1 MFDAIGSDEDVF
13 EIKTDR
19 GSFAA
24 DFVIWACG
32 HFGDPSTDGLPGAE
46 HGRHYS
52 TVKSWQD
59 VSGDEVYVIGGYE
72 SGIDAAITAG
82 LTAIAFAGVN
92 TPDITGSSFDAF
104 NGRGLVL
111 IAKELLSG

>member
-1 MFDAIGSDEDVF
+1 MVNL
-13 EIKTDR
+13 
-19 GSFAA
+19 
-24 DFVIWACG
+24 
-32 HFGDPSTDGLPGAE
+32 DPSLVIAIEDNQGGL
-46 HGRHYS
+46 
-52 TVKSWQD
+52 
-59 VSGDEVYVIGGYE
+59 
-72 SGIDAAITAG
+72 DAAITAG